1 MKMDDL
7 MTKSNRRD
15 YLKTMGYASARL
27 LLPGCMSGSKR
38 MAAGKN
44 WPEYKNR
51 LKSYTTTK

>member
-1 MKMDDL
+1 MDDL